1 MNRAAD
7 ALRLGIE
14 QLGPL
19 ESPVMVIAL
28 RGWFDVGGAASG
40 ALELL
45 GTGRSSVTVAE
56 IDADPFF
63 DFTQQR
69 PMIRITD
76 GLVTDIDWPTC
87 KMAVSRGDGRDLVIV
102 TGAEPHLHWRTWAD
116 HLVTVAHQLGCEAVV
131 TVGAAAEAV
140 PHTRTPAVTG
150 STTNA
155 ELARRLGLSS
165 PSYQGMTGIVGVLQ
179 GTLDAAGIPAVSL
192 RVGIP
197 HYLVQTEHPQA
208 VAALETHLSHVLGI
222 ETAGVDADDL
232 AHWRELHDEIVD
244 EDRQLTLYVQMLEQ
258 EYDRRAEAQ
267 IPSADDLGAQF
278 EEFLRDQR
286 PDEA

>member
-28 RGWFDVGGAASG
+28 HGWFDVSGAAS
-40 ALELL
+40 AAVEHLAA
-45 GTGRSSVTVAE
+45 GRTSVTVAE

-69 PMIRITD
+69 PTIRITD
-76 GLVTDIDWPTC
+76 GLVSDIDWPTSRIS
-87 KMAVSRGDGRDLVIV
+87 VSRGDGRDLVIV
-102 TGAEPHLHWRTWAD
+102 TGVEPHLHWRIWSD
-116 HLVTVAHQLGCEAVV
+116 HLINVARRLDCEAVV

-140 PHTRTPAVTG
+140 PHTRTPSVTG
-150 STTNA
+150 STPND
-155 ELARRLGLSS
+155 ELAQRLGLSS
-165 PSYQGMTGIVGVLQ
+165 PSYQGITGIVGVLQ
-179 GTLDAAGIPAVSL
+179 SALDEAGLAAISL

-197 HYLVQTEHPQA
+197 HYLVQAEHPQA
-208 VAALETHLSHVLGI
+208 VAALGAHLAHVLGI
-222 ETAGVDADDL
+222 GTVGVDQDEID
-232 AHWRELHDEIVD
+232 HWRGVHDGLLD
-244 EDRQLTLYVQMLEQ
+244 EDRQLTLYVHMLEQ
-258 EYDRRAEAQ
+258 DYDRRAEAQ

-286 PDEA
+286 PDDE